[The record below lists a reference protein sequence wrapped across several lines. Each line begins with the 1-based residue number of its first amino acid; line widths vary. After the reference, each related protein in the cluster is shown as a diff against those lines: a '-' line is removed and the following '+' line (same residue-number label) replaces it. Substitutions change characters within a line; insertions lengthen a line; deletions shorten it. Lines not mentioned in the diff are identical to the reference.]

1 MRNST
6 VKFYIFSLFLMT
18 NTSSFAG
25 GFESLPLSTPFATS
39 GGTTSYIMCNPTGIF
54 GLDVDVKNPSP
65 PQDTCYISPAPTS
78 DLTSPLSGFSLV
90 SSANRPVTL
99 NNTYSANTTKNIGN
113 VLDVVWR
120 NAAQTE
126 CIFGTKFSASGVDY
140 YTTATGNQFFVAN
153 GIARGGFVDSVT
165 GVPRGVEVAYS
176 RSSSTTRVIYRA
188 GRTFTSVQYRLG
200 DAYLPLTGLG
210 SKPSINGKDSAG
222 GSATTA
228 QQLADID
235 DNWVE
240 FTTKVT
246 FRDGS
251 ETPASSPMTYVKTAC
266 NSQPPAV
273 AANAIRLRQTFQKQ
287 SVDGSNPLADHR
299 FIEVSV
305 SGFVPPN
312 GVTSPTPVNPF

>member
-1 MRNST
+1 MRGLA
-6 VKFYIFSLFLMT
+6 VKSYIFSLLVIT
-18 NTSSFAG
+18 KTSAFAG
-25 GFESLPLSTPFATS
+25 GFESLPLSAPFVTS
-39 GGTTSYIMCNPTGIF
+39 GGTTSYILCNPTGIF
-54 GLDVDVKNPSP
+54 GLDIDIKNPASP
-65 PQDTCYISPAPTS
+65 KDACYISPPPAS
-78 DLTSPLSGFSLV
+78 DLTSPLPGFTLV
-90 SSANRPVTL
+90 SSATRTVTL
-99 NNTYSANTTKNIGN
+99 NNIYSGNTNKAIGN

-120 NAAQTE
+120 NATQTE
-126 CIFGTKFSASGVDY
+126 CIFGTRFNASGVDY
-140 YTTATGNQFFVAN
+140 YTTAPGNQFFVAN
-153 GIARGGFVDSVT
+153 GIARGGFVDSII
-165 GVPRGVEVAYS
+165 GAPRNVEVAYS

-222 GSATTA
+222 GSATSV
-228 QQLADID
+228 QQLADLD

-246 FRDGS
+246 FKDGS
-251 ETPASSPMTYVKTAC
+251 ETSASSPMTYIKTTCDA
-266 NSQPPAV
+266 QPINV

-299 FIEVSV
+299 FIEVTV

-312 GVTSPTPVNPF
+312 GVTSPTPTTPF